1 MRGERWTTERDDKL
15 RGLWGT
21 GPSAADIAITIGG
34 VTRNAVIGRA
44 HRLGLTC
51 QAATR
56 SEAGRAGARASKAYR
71 DARRARRG
79 KLAAKLAAKR
89 AESGQKAIV
98 AELFRKVHL
107 PSEPVPTSP
116 DLVPTVS
123 RIAELPDDKCKWPTG
138 DGPFHFCGRNKVGG
152 LVYCEFHAKRAYAPA
167 KIALPYANPLV
178 ARQAKADN
186 AFHEAVAEF
195 VGA

>member
-1 MRGERWTTERDDKL
+1 MWADGMSASRIAVAL
-15 RGLWGT
+15 GL
-21 GPSAADIAITIGG
+21 P
-34 VTRNAVIGRA
+34 TRNAVIGKL
-44 HRLGLTC
+44 HRLGLGGRG
-51 QAATR
+51 QTR
-56 SEAGRAGARASKAYR
+56 RRSQQQEAVLVRRRKACD
-71 DARRARRG
+71 DARREIIRSDAARRPEP
-79 KLAAKLAAKR
+79 K
-89 AESGQKAIV
+89 GQKAIV
-98 AELFRKVHL
+98 SELFRKVHL

-178 ARQAKADN
+178 VRQAKADN
-186 AFHEAVAEF
+186 AIHEAVAEF